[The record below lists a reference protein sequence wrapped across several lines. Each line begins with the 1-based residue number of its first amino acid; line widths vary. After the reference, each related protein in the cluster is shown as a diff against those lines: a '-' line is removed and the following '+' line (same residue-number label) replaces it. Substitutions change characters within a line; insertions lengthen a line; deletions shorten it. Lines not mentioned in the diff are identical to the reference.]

1 MAEPQ
6 RAKAPAGTKKRR
18 RPWWQKMLIGL
29 SILLLT
35 LGLVGGI
42 GFAVL
47 WNSVKIPDPNA
58 DFLTTTTFVYYKN
71 GKTQLGSFQVQN
83 RISLEFDEMNPYVRD
98 AIVAAENRSFWT
110 DPGFDMMALARA
122 GVGVLTNS
130 DSAGGGSTITQ
141 QYIKVMYLTQEKTL
155 SRKVKEVI
163 LAAKIGQAL
172 SKEEILQRYLNTV
185 YFGRGAYGMEAAS
198 QAYFGIAS
206 KKLDLAQSVALA
218 AIVNSPSNLDPRNG
232 DQQAAD
238 LLERYQYTLNG
249 MVEMGKITE
258 SQRAAIYGKLPKF
271 PKIARDSQL
280 GGPKGFLLSMV
291 QDELRTL
298 GFTDE
303 QIAGG
308 GLKVV
313 TTFDADAQDAAVA
326 AAQKIGKQAAASAGI
341 KARNLHPAIVS
352 LDNATGGV
360 LALYGGSD
368 YVENQRNWAT
378 TARPTGSTFKPYA
391 LAAALRDGWTL
402 EDRLNGNTF
411 TPDGDSSPVH
421 NAGGS
426 NYGTVNLLKATT
438 SSINTAYV
446 DLVQQLP
453 DGPSAARQAAVDA
466 GVPDDGY
473 FDMSNR
479 IPLGASEISPLRQAA
494 GYSTFANEG
503 LRVTPHVVAEVVDAN
518 GKTAYQAEARP
529 EQAIEAEVAIDVS
542 YALTKVAEDGTG
554 SRAAALGYPVAGK
567 TGTRYYSSGAAIKT
581 VAAWFVGYTR
591 QITTAV
597 MYVAGDDGQHDL
609 GNSFYGSSYPAMTW
623 LEYMQKA
630 MDGKERVEFSPPTD
644 RTSTRTP
651 TPRPTRTHTATP
663 TVSASG
669 TPTPT
674 ETSSEPSPSPTE
686 TATTEPPEPEPEPTT
701 TKPKP
706 TPKPT
711 GEDAEEP

>member
-1 MAEPQ
+1 M
-6 RAKAPAGTKKRR
+6 
-18 RPWWQKMLIGL
+18 
-29 SILLLT
+29 
-35 LGLVGGI
+35 
-42 GFAVL
+42 
-47 WNSVKIPDPNA
+47 
-58 DFLTTTTFVYYKN
+58 
-71 GKTQLGSFQVQN
+71 
-83 RISLEFDEMNPYVRD
+83 
-98 AIVAAENRSFWT
+98 
-110 DPGFDMMALARA
+110 
-122 GVGVLTNS
+122 
-130 DSAGGGSTITQ
+130 
-141 QYIKVMYLTQEKTL
+141 
-155 SRKVKEVI
+155 
-163 LAAKIGQAL
+163 
-172 SKEEILQRYLNTV
+172 
-185 YFGRGAYGMEAAS
+185 
-198 QAYFGIAS
+198 
-206 KKLDLAQSVALA
+206 
-218 AIVNSPSNLDPRNG
+218 
-232 DQQAAD
+232 
-238 LLERYQYTLNG
+238 
-249 MVEMGKITE
+249 
-258 SQRAAIYGKLPKF
+258 
-271 PKIARDSQL
+271 
-280 GGPKGFLLSMV
+280 
-291 QDELRTL
+291 
-298 GFTDE
+298 
-303 QIAGG
+303 
-308 GLKVV
+308 
-313 TTFDADAQDAAVA
+313 
-326 AAQKIGKQAAASAGI
+326 
-341 KARNLHPAIVS
+341 
-352 LDNATGGV
+352 
-360 LALYGGSD
+360 
-368 YVENQRNWAT
+368 
-378 TARPTGSTFKPYA
+378 
-391 LAAALRDGWTL
+391 
-402 EDRLNGNTF
+402 
-411 TPDGDSSPVH
+411 
-421 NAGGS
+421 
-426 NYGTVNLLKATT
+426 NLLKATT

-686 TATTEPPEPEPEPTT
+686 TATTEPPEPKPEPTT

-711 GEDAEEP
+711 GGDAEEP

>member
-258 SQRAAIYGKLPKF
+258 SQRAASYGKLPKF

-360 LALYGGSD
+360 LAL
-368 YVENQRNWAT
+368 
-378 TARPTGSTFKPYA
+378 
-391 LAAALRDGWTL
+391 
-402 EDRLNGNTF
+402 
-411 TPDGDSSPVH
+411 
-421 NAGGS
+421 
-426 NYGTVNLLKATT
+426 
-438 SSINTAYV
+438 
-446 DLVQQLP
+446 
-453 DGPSAARQAAVDA
+453 
-466 GVPDDGY
+466 
-473 FDMSNR
+473 
-479 IPLGASEISPLRQAA
+479 
-494 GYSTFANEG
+494 
-503 LRVTPHVVAEVVDAN
+503 
-518 GKTAYQAEARP
+518 
-529 EQAIEAEVAIDVS
+529 
-542 YALTKVAEDGTG
+542 
-554 SRAAALGYPVAGK
+554 
-567 TGTRYYSSGAAIKT
+567 
-581 VAAWFVGYTR
+581 
-591 QITTAV
+591 
-597 MYVAGDDGQHDL
+597 
-609 GNSFYGSSYPAMTW
+609 
-623 LEYMQKA
+623 
-630 MDGKERVEFSPPTD
+630 
-644 RTSTRTP
+644 
-651 TPRPTRTHTATP
+651 
-663 TVSASG
+663 
-669 TPTPT
+669 
-674 ETSSEPSPSPTE
+674 
-686 TATTEPPEPEPEPTT
+686 
-701 TKPKP
+701 
-706 TPKPT
+706 
-711 GEDAEEP
+711 

>member
-1 MAEPQ
+1 MARPQ
-6 RAKAPAGTKKRR
+6 RAKQPAGGQKKRR
-18 RPWWQKMLIGL
+18 RPWWQKLLIGL
-29 SILLLT
+29 SILVLT

-58 DFLTTTTFVYYKN
+58 DFLTTTTFVYYRN

-98 AIVAAENRSFWT
+98 AIVAAENRTFWT
-110 DPGFDMMALARA
+110 DPGFDLMALARA

-155 SRKVKEVI
+155 SRKAKEVI

-198 QAYFGIAS
+198 QAYFGVAS
-206 KKLDLAQSVALA
+206 KKLDLAQSAALVS
-218 AIVNSPSNLDPRNG
+218 IVNSPSNLDPRNG

-249 MVEMGKITE
+249 LVEMGKITDA
-258 SQRAAIYGKLPKF
+258 QRLEIYSELPKF
-271 PKIARDSQL
+271 PKIAQDSQL

-298 GFTDE
+298 GFTDD

-326 AAQKIGKQAAASAGI
+326 SAQKIGKQAAASAGI

-352 LDNATGGV
+352 LHNATGGV

-391 LAAALRDGWTL
+391 LAAALRAGWTL

-411 TPDGDSSPVH
+411 TPDGDSTPVH

-453 DGPSAARQAAVDA
+453 EGPGQVRQAAVAA

-494 GYSTFANEG
+494 AYSTFANEG
-503 LRVTPHVVAEVVDAN
+503 LRVAPHVVAEVVDAN
-518 GKTAYQAEARP
+518 GKSVYKAEVAP
-529 EQAIEAEVAIDVS
+529 VQAIDSDVAIDVS

-567 TGTRYYSSGAAIKT
+567 TGTRYYGSGGTIKT

-597 MYVAGDDGQHDL
+597 MYVAGDDGQQLPRHDL
-609 GNSFYGSSYPAMTW
+609 AGLHAEG
-623 LEYMQKA
+623 
-630 MDGKERVEFSPPTD
+630 DGRQGAHRVLTAD
-644 RTSTRTP
+644 RP
-651 TPRPTRTHTATP
+651 HLDPDPHA
-663 TVSASG
+663 A
-669 TPTPT
+669 
-674 ETSSEPSPSPTE
+674 SEPDPHRDADRERHRDPD
-686 TATTEPPEPEPEPTT
+686 PER
-701 TKPKP
+701 
-706 TPKPT
+706 
-711 GEDAEEP
+711 DHDRAVAVADRDRDLDR